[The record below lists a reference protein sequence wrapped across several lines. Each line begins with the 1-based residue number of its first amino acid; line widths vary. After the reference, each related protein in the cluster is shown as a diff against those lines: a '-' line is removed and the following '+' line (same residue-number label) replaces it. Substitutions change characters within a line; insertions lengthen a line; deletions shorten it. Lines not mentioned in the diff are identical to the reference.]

1 MIDTSKA
8 FGTSRQTVSPF
19 FQRSGVSY
27 LATLWE
33 VFSFYKR
40 QSFPFIKGVVHQLA
54 RLSRKINFIFATKTS
69 YA

>member
-40 QSFPFIKGVVHQLA
+40 RGSPTRQTEQE
-54 RLSRKINFIFATKTS
+54 N
-69 YA
+69 